1 MIPPGLSGIGLV
13 SLGALEL
20 ETAMIGQSRSLEGAF
35 SVSAAEIHQSK
46 FSRWHAPVIGAVV
59 AIYTRVSHE
68 DAEQPSSTRR
78 QELAC
83 REFAQARA
91 WDIVD
96 VYEDIDVSAY
106 DRRVR
111 RPAFDRLMRTVAG
124 GQVNGVLVWKLD
136 RLVRRSVDFE
146 RFWERCERVGIFLT
160 SVTEPL
166 DSTNEIDLAVV
177 RMLVN
182 FANVESTSISLR
194 IRSKMQERARNGDL
208 WVPRM
213 SSERLTQP
221 VCTRE

>member
-1 MIPPGLSGIGLV
+1 MTVNASRPLPIRAAPERGHASRLRCLGI
-13 SLGALEL
+13 LGDLKKP
-20 ETAMIGQSRSLEGAF
+20 MVGPSRSVEVAF
-35 SVSAAEIHQSK
+35 WVSAVEIHQNK

-83 REFAQARA
+83 REYAQARG

-96 VYEDIDVSAY
+96 VYEDIDLSAY

-146 RFWERCERVGIFLT
+146 RFWERCERAGIFLT
-160 SVTEPL
+160 SVTERL
-166 DSTNEIDLAVV
+166 DSTNEIGLAVV

-182 FANVESTSISLR
+182 FAKL
-194 IRSKMQERARNGDL
+194 ERARS
-208 WVPRM
+208 PRHPGHHRA
-213 SSERLTQP
+213 SLTQR
-221 VCTRE
+221 VR